1 MSATDDMMKLLE
13 DNDNYMKKKVTAQLD
28 KLIGSGNYV
37 VTVSTYLR
45 EAPSETAKVIYNP
58 DESTVNNKQRFTENL
73 GDSSQD
79 NNKISS
85 AVSSHLPQGLT
96 GPESSSNRSYNRE
109 AEEYSYKVGQ
119 TQISELRKPG
129 MLEEI
134 SIAVT
139 ISNGSLPSGI
149 TTEELKEL
157 IATAANPKANAEN
170 VQIAFS
176 DKIRPYLNQERP
188 VQLPQPES
196 SGNPWWTVA
205 AVLGAILFIGL
216 VFISGRTKDAEKKH
230 QKEID
235 SLLEMAQKQEKAL
248 EEANKRALA
257 LQEAQQKMYHQ
268 ITAKQQQV
276 ISAPQPTP
284 PVQEV
289 NVSIE
294 EEVDEQEFAT
304 TLKSW
309 IESS

>member
-73 GDSSQD
+73 GDSYFQD

-139 ISNGSLPSGI
+139 IIMDLCHQ
-149 TTEELKEL
+149 EL
-157 IATAANPKANAEN
+157 
-170 VQIAFS
+170 
-176 DKIRPYLNQERP
+176 
-188 VQLPQPES
+188 
-196 SGNPWWTVA
+196 
-205 AVLGAILFIGL
+205 
-216 VFISGRTKDAEKKH
+216 
-230 QKEID
+230 
-235 SLLEMAQKQEKAL
+235 
-248 EEANKRALA
+248 
-257 LQEAQQKMYHQ
+257 QQK
-268 ITAKQQQV
+268 
-276 ISAPQPTP
+276 
-284 PVQEV
+284 
-289 NVSIE
+289 N
-294 EEVDEQEFAT
+294 
-304 TLKSW
+304 
-309 IESS
+309 